1 MTALLDAPLPKFV
14 TDAPACAACGGS
26 EIAADSDGS
35 VTGIAGAVIP
45 CECTDYLYG
54 ESTMCACHIEGWPLN
69 GGFTGW
75 SPNPLAD
82 REETTPYYRSCP
94 AHNALAQLVTFGAVA
109 A

>member
-45 CECTDYLYG
+45 
-54 ESTMCACHIEGWPLN
+54 MCACHIEGWPLN